1 MKTIKEVLGRV
12 DGLEQLILSKRREQT
27 KLHDKYKE
35 VDSAVIE
42 GQLAE
47 YERETRR
54 YYTEQVSLLFTVVN
68 TIQKIDDLYQQHVMR
83 ERYIHG
89 KTWNAI
95 ATDNPRYKKRN
106 WQGICKQAEEEFNRL
121 LAEYGE
127 VVVTEEQVGVVVEG
141 IENKYSEK
149 QVRAVE
155 DTDDEHRVM
164 FNAVNNGFT
173 GENGAMYTLWTKYLD
188 ECGGER
194 IKALGTYH
202 LVYPTDNFML
212 QRGLNSVLDG
222 VDLGFELHAWDWLEL
237 YMVNDGTGET
247 YTVSMVYKRDRFAVQ
262 SCVRSGEGVVT
273 IKQEKVVTKQ
283 VTADDLEEINFDYPE
298 LRKPT
303 KEELEDIQDVRRK
316 RNTNGGRFV
325 LWTKYPDEDGGDLVD
340 AVGSFM
346 MLNPNEYNKLEIN
359 INSALLGVDL
369 MMDEG
374 DTTELSMVNQ
384 KGDTYNLELAYEDGR
399 YILLDSYE
407 VEPAGVEEVMPSAI
421 NPPKKEKPRL
431 LKREELK
438 KVSDESVTSG
448 RYVLWTKYPE
458 EDSGMLVRPVGSLI
472 ILYAEML
479 DRLEGKLNEALRG
492 MDLDVCDEDE
502 FELAMVSD
510 ASGVTYLLDLVYKS
524 GSYIL
529 RDYYEIETRD
539 VFKEDGEY
547 GDDWDYSYDG
557 DDEYDDEDDEYEDE
571 SDLDYGHGEVCNRM
585 QKRGEV

>member
-27 KLHDKYKE
+27 KLYDKCKGL
-35 VDSAVIE
+35 DSAVLE

-89 KTWNAI
+89 KTWDEVAK
-95 ATDNPRYKKRN
+95 DNPRYKKRN
-106 WQGICKQAEEEFNRL
+106 WQGICRQAEEEFNRL

-141 IENKYSEK
+141 IEGKYSGE
-149 QVRAVE
+149 QFSALE
-155 DTDDEHRVM
+155 DTDDRKRVV
-164 FNAVNNGFT
+164 FDAVNNGFT

-194 IKALGTYH
+194 IKALGTYR
-202 LVYPTDNFML
+202 LAYPTDNFML

-262 SCVRSGEGVVT
+262 GCVRSDESVVT
-273 IKQEKVVTKQ
+273 NKQEKVVTKR
-283 VTADDLEEINFDYPE
+283 VTVEDLEEINFDYPE

-359 INSALLGVDL
+359 VNSALIGVDL

-407 VEPAGVEEVMPSAI
+407 VEPADVEEVMPTDI
-421 NPPKKEKPRL
+421 KPPKKEKPMLSKQVGR
-431 LKREELK
+431 K
-438 KVSDESVTSG
+438 KGSDESDVGG
-448 RYVLWTKYPE
+448 RYEVWTKYPE
-458 EDSGMLVRPVGSLI
+458 EEGGLLVRPVGSLI
-472 ILYAEML
+472 IPYAEMMN
-479 DRLEGKLNEALRG
+479 RLESKVNEALRG
-492 MDLDVCDEDE
+492 IELDVQDGDE
-502 FELAMVSD
+502 FELAMVND
-510 ASGVTYLLDLVYKS
+510 ASGVTYLLDLVYES
-524 GSYIL
+524 DRYIL

-539 VFKEDGEY
+539 VFKEDAEY
-547 GDDWDYSYDG
+547 GDDY
-557 DDEYDDEDDEYEDE
+557 DDEYEDE
-571 SDLDYGHGEVCNRM
+571 SELDY
-585 QKRGEV
+585 